1 MRKGYIVIQKYMT
14 FLAILSFGIVLAD
27 EFEYSLE
34 DYNSTSPTFGSNV
47 WNPEYSDYIT
57 LHYFSS
63 QGWSG
68 WTSTFGQL
76 SNFQEELRNDDGY
89 ENIVIIAVGQSNI
102 SNFNNNFTAN
112 SDLPL
117 VMDQYPL
124 LPIRAQF
131 SPYGQHKQLV
141 IVGYDGEFLGYIT
154 LNSLGNS
161 QKNYIRGILEEHYQQ
176 SVLGDINDDSIV
188 NIQDIILLV
197 NMILTG
203 QTDNAADINSDGTV
217 NVLDIIQLVNMILS

>member
-1 MRKGYIVIQKYMT
+1 MYMKK
-14 FLAILSFGIVLAD
+14 LLIILLLPVFIFSE

-34 DYNSTSPTFGSNV
+34 DYNATSPTYGLNV
-47 WNPEYSDYIT
+47 WLPQYLDYIT

-68 WTSTFGQL
+68 WTATFGQL

-89 ENIVIIAVGQSNI
+89 ENVVIIAVGQTNI
-102 SNFNNNFTAN
+102 STFNNNFTSN

-117 VMDQYPL
+117 VMDQYPS

-141 IVGYDGEFLGYIT
+141 IVGYDGELLGYIT
-154 LNSLGNS
+154 LNGLGNS

-176 SVLGDINDDSIV
+176 DEPESVLGDVNGDTTVNIQDVILLVNYILNGQGDIDGDINDDGTINILDVIGIV
-188 NIQDIILLV
+188 NIII
-197 NMILTG
+197 T
-203 QTDNAADINSDGTV
+203 
-217 NVLDIIQLVNMILS
+217 